1 MRKNIV
7 HYPAPLFLKALI
19 FSLLFVLISLQVR
32 TAYAGSKIEG
42 DPMIKITCLPIKQN
56 LQEVMAG
63 ISADVSRDTGLDE
76 KLVTYYWQTFDEIY
90 CPGCKAAN
98 IKKPI
103 FVDLYVPAFISE
115 DDRKKIMTSL
125 AIALEKYTD
134 YTRKD
139 IFMHTHIAEKSQ
151 LFIMGNVVTNW
162 KQVGG
167 PDDSVVSKKTILD
180 QPE

>member
-1 MRKNIV
+1 MRKDIAN
-7 HYPAPLFLKALI
+7 YPAPLFLKALI
-19 FSLLFVLISLQVR
+19 FGLFFVLISLQVP

-63 ISADVSRDTGLDE
+63 ISANVSRDTGLEE
-76 KLVTYYWQTFDEIY
+76 KFVTYYWQTFDEIY
-90 CPGCKAAN
+90 CPGCKTAN

-103 FVDLYVPAFISE
+103 FVDLYVPAFINE
-115 DDRKKIMTSL
+115 NDRKKIMTSL

-151 LFIMGNVVTNW
+151 LFIMGNLVTNW

-167 PDDSVVSKKTILD
+167 PDDSKTID
-180 QPE
+180 RKK